1 MASVRRT
8 PAGSWEVTIRHRL
21 LPRPRYFTFDTEAQ
35 ARDYGDQADSLLK
48 RGIVPDGLREAKPAA
63 AELVGAV
70 LRAWL
75 ATGRPAVTDRPVL
88 ELLIEEQGAVR
99 LADLTIAWAENWVQ
113 ALKVERNL
121 APGTI
126 RKRVASLRR
135 ALDWHLRQHPALQW
149 SNPLRLLARDFAAYR
164 PDDER
169 LVEAAGGEVKRDV
182 ERDRRLQ
189 PGEEQRIRAALAGE
203 KRPDRERA
211 LVPDPAF
218 RLLFLLILHTGLRLI
233 EAYTLRCDQ
242 IDLARRVISVRSS
255 KQRQGRVKVRY
266 VPIRPELHPELATW
280 LADRVGLVF
289 PWWNGEARELVKVT
303 RRLSARFAVLFDYA
317 ACPDMTEHDLR
328 HEATCRWLEARDPAG
343 AWLFRAEEIPRI
355 MGWAPGSKMME
366 RYASFRA
373 EDMADRLWSAA
384 LPPAPRSAATKEG

>member
-8 PAGSWEVTIRHRL
+8 PAGSWEVAIRHRL
-21 LPRPRYFTFDTEAQ
+21 LPRPRYFTFDTEDQ
-35 ARDYGDQADSLLK
+35 ARDYGRQADELLG
-48 RGIVPDGLREAKPAA
+48 RGIVPTALREAKPAH
-63 AELVGAV
+63 AELLKAV

-75 ATGRPAVTDRPVL
+75 ATGRPAATDRPVL

-99 LADLTIAWAENWVQ
+99 LADVTIAWAEGWVQ
-113 ALKVERNL
+113 DLKVKRNL

-149 SNPLRLLARDFAAYR
+149 SNPLRLLERDFATYR

-169 LVEAAGGEVKRDV
+169 LVLEAGGQVKRDE
-182 ERDRRLQ
+182 ERERRFH
-189 PGEEQRIRAALAGE
+189 PGEEARIMAALAGE
-203 KRPDRERA
+203 KREDRERA

-218 RLLFLLILHTGLRLI
+218 RLLFLLILHTGLRLR

-242 IDLARRVISVRSS
+242 IGLARRVISVRSS
-255 KQRQGRVKVRY
+255 KQRHGRVKVRH
-266 VPIRPELHPELATW
+266 VPIRPELHAELASW
-280 LADRVGLVF
+280 LQGRVGLVF
-289 PWWNGEARELVKVT
+289 PWWSGEARELEKVT
-303 RRLSARFAVLFDYA
+303 RRLSARFASLFDYA
-317 ACPDMTEHDLR
+317 GCTDMTEHDLR

-343 AWLFRAEEIPRI
+343 GWLFRAEEIPRI
-355 MGWAPGSKMME
+355 MGWAPGSKMMD

-373 EDMADRLWSAA
+373 EDMADRLWSAT
-384 LPPAPRSAATKEG
+384 SAAT